1 MKTLRLAAVLAAA
14 AAAGLS
20 CSSTPPP
27 QAAWDHNVSFAG
39 WKTFSWYA
47 DPQEDKG
54 IGSAIVDTRFV
65 DDHVKK
71 EVTALLTKKGF
82 QLAAEGAAPDF
93 LVDYH
98 TRANGIVSR
107 DQYGV
112 YSWWSLPTYVGS
124 ETYRERTLAIDV
136 RDPARKLVW
145 RGWVSRFVGN
155 SPEAI
160 AKDIR
165 RAVDQIMAPF
175 PPGAATSSASPSS

>member
-1 MKTLRLAAVLAAA
+1 MKTFRLAAVLAV

-27 QAAWDHNVSFAG
+27 QASWDHNVSFAG
-39 WKTFSWYA
+39 WKTFGWYA
-47 DPQEDKG
+47 DPREDKG

-71 EVTALLTKKGF
+71 DVTALLAKKGF
-82 QLAAEGAAPDF
+82 RPAAEDAAPDF
-93 LVDYH
+93 LIDYH

-112 YSWWSLPTYVGS
+112 YTWWSIPTYVGS
-124 ETYRERTLAIDV
+124 ETYRERTLAIDF
-136 RDPARKLVW
+136 RDPAKKLVW
-145 RGWVSRFVGN
+145 RGWVSKFVGN

-165 RAVDQIMAPF
+165 RAVEQILAPF
-175 PPGAATSSASPSS
+175 PPPNAATSSASPSS

>member
-1 MKTLRLAAVLAAA
+1 MKTLRFALVIAVAI
-14 AAAGLS
+14 AGLS

-39 WKTFSWYA
+39 WKTFGWYA
-47 DPQEDKG
+47 DPAEDKG

-71 EVTALLTKKGF
+71 DVTANLAKKGF
-82 QLAAEGAAPDF
+82 QPAGEDAAADF
-93 LVDYH
+93 YVDYH

-107 DQYGV
+107 DKYGL
-112 YSWWSLPTYVGS
+112 YTWWSIPTYMGS
-124 ETYRERTLAIDV
+124 QTYKERTLALDI
-136 RDPARKLVW
+136 RDASKKLVW
-145 RGWVSRFVGN
+145 RGWVSKFVGT

-165 RAVDQIMAPF
+165 RAVDQILEPF
-175 PPGAATSSASPSS
+175 PPGAAATPEKS

>member
-1 MKTLRLAAVLAAA
+1 MKALRLAAVMAAA
-14 AAAGLS
+14 AVVA
-20 CSSTPPP
+20 CHSTPPP
-27 QAAWDHNVSFAG
+27 QAAWDHNVSFSG
-39 WKTFSWYA
+39 WKTFGWYA

-71 EVTALLTKKGF
+71 DVTALLVKKGF
-82 QLAAEGAAPDF
+82 HPAAADATPDF
-93 LVDYH
+93 LLDYH

-112 YSWWSLPTYVGS
+112 YTWWSLPTYIGS
-124 ETYRERTLAIDV
+124 ETYRERTLAIDI
-136 RDPARKLVW
+136 RDPAKKLVW
-145 RGWVSRFVGN
+145 RGWVSKFVGN

-165 RAVDQIMAPF
+165 RAVDQILGPF
-175 PPGAATSSASPSS
+175 PPPPGAATSSASPSS